1 MCMYQRH
8 IFFQGIGLF
17 LLAFSALFCGVTRVN
32 GIKRLNNDQFKKQM
46 SKDDVI
52 VLDVRT
58 PAEYDSIRIEGSV
71 LINVQDTAS
80 FNQKVNELD
89 PEKHYLLYCRS
100 GRRSMT
106 AAKVLK
112 QKGFKHVSDLQN
124 GIRGWDGPT
133 LIGKKE

>member
-1 MCMYQRH
+1 MYQRH

-17 LLAFSALFCGVTRVN
+17 LLAFSAMNCGVGRVN

-46 SKDDVI
+46 KKEGVI

-58 PAEYDSIRIEGSV
+58 QAEYDSIRIEGSV
-71 LINVQDTAS
+71 LVNIQDTAG
-80 FNQKVNELD
+80 FNRKVNELD
-89 PEKHYLLYCRS
+89 PGKQYLIYCRS

-106 AAKVLK
+106 AAKALK

-124 GIRGWDGPT
+124 GISGWDGPT
-133 LIGKKE
+133 LMGKKE